1 MLDQAVAPSP
11 CASCPAARAGVPR
24 VVLGAPAPG
33 ALITILHAT
42 PNDFRPGHR
51 SMWDRHVGSSA
62 SLTHDY
68 LLRCTN
74 ATSLKGADKQ
84 AAVNCCRAYDKF
96 TTKALMLAGEQ
107 AWNAVNPAHLRY
119 SDWLGYMSPGTFN
132 GHAMFATLK
141 SKDLFDTDR
150 IVELRA
156 HVTRVVNW
164 LHGTWPLPLPTP
176 VTGLAGL
183 AAVQAL
189 VDLPART
196 VAVDTEFVWNLATV
210 PGHHPLT
217 MLGICWRTDAGDP
230 VVAQFTE
237 DWPVVLETF
246 TALIAKHTIVC
257 QNLAADIPVIRYNGG
272 PDWPAYKA
280 LDDLMLAHAALYA
293 GWPHDLKYLRSIGG
307 VTNVPKVFREA
318 HDGGAATFSAY
329 NVADVYET
337 LVLWESMGPLVSPRT
352 GLHRTYRTLVDL
364 VPIHTNATQQGVA
377 VNTPAVLPAVQHH
390 IDVLQT
396 VLKLMEAFVGAPM
409 SLTGKHFTEWLV
421 KVEKI
426 TPVMHRVKKRVT
438 WDKDA
443 ITQLR
448 SRYLAVDTELE
459 AKQGLTVALMLE
471 RIEAGA
477 HPLLEARALYS
488 RVYQSYTHYI
498 LPLLKEGSDELDGEL
513 GELTEEPGDEA

>member
-11 CASCPAARAGVPR
+11 CALCPAAQAGVPR

-33 ALITILHAT
+33 ALITVLHAT
-42 PNDFRPGHR
+42 PKDFQPGHK
-51 SMWDRHVGSSA
+51 SMWDRHVGSSVA
-62 SLTHDY
+62 LAHDY

-84 AAVNCCRAYDKF
+84 AAVNCCRAYDRF
-96 TTKALMLAGEQ
+96 TTKALLLAGKSV
-107 AWNAVNPAHLRY
+107 WNAVNPSHLRY
-119 SDWLGYMSPGTFN
+119 TDWLGYMSPGTFN
-132 GHAMFATLK
+132 GHAMFATLE

-156 HVTRVVNW
+156 HVTRAVNW
-164 LHGTWPLPLPTP
+164 LHGTWPLSLPTP

-183 AAVQAL
+183 SILQAL
-189 VDLPART
+189 VDQPART
-196 VAVDTEFVWNLATV
+196 VAVDTEFDWDQAAV

-217 MLGICWRTDAGDP
+217 MLGLCWRSEAGEP
-230 VVAQFTE
+230 FVVQFTE

-246 TALIAKHTIVC
+246 TALVAKHTVVC
-257 QNLAADIPVIRYNGG
+257 QNLAADIPVIRFNGG
-272 PDWPAYKA
+272 PDWPLYKA
-280 LDDLMLAHAALYA
+280 LDDLMLAHASLYA
-293 GWPHDLKYLRSIGG
+293 GWPHDLQYLRSIGG

-337 LVLWESMGPLVSPRT
+337 LVLWENMGPLVGPRT
-352 GLHRTYRTLVDL
+352 GLHRTYRTLVAL
-364 VPIHTNATQQGVA
+364 VPIHTNATKQGVA
-377 VNTPAVLPAVQHH
+377 VNTPAVLPAVQSH
-390 IDVLQT
+390 IDDLQT
-396 VLKLMEAFVGAPM
+396 VLKLVEAFVGAPM
-409 SLTGKHFTEWLV
+409 PLTKKHFTQWLV

-426 TPVMHRVKKRVT
+426 QPIIHRVKKRVT

-448 SRYLAVDTELE
+448 SRYYAVDTAWE
-459 AKQGLTVALMLE
+459 AKHGLTVALMLE

-498 LPLLKEGSDELDGEL
+498 RPLLKEGSDELDGGIDDTTDESE
-513 GELTEEPGDEA
+513 GEA